1 MYDSTVINALKDV
14 LIKRDETIAVAE
26 SVTAGFLQAALSSA
40 ENASNFFQGGITAY
54 NIGQKARHLHIEPIH
69 AERCNCVSDRIAAQM
84 ALEVTQLFASDW
96 GIAVTGYAAPVP
108 ECSINDLFAYYA
120 VSYRGTL
127 KAVEKIKAKKDDP
140 MKVQVFYVNQILN
153 DFHRLMMKDKN
164 QSSFSINDLN
174 SINSKFASAGPLSTS
189 PSIE

>member
-1 MYDSTVINALKDV
+1 MYDSTIINALKEV
-14 LIKRDETIAVAE
+14 LINRDETIAVAE
-26 SVTAGFLQAALSSA
+26 SVTAGFMQAALASA
-40 ENASNFFQGGITAY
+40 ENASKFFQGGMTAY

-69 AERCNCVSDRIAAQM
+69 AERCNCVSDKIAAQM
-84 ALEVTQLFASDW
+84 ALQVTELFASDW

-120 VSYRGTL
+120 VSYRGNL
-127 KAVEKIKAKKDDP
+127 KEVRKIKAKKEDP

-153 DFHRLMMKDKN
+153 DFHRLLMENKN

-174 SINSKFASAGPLSTS
+174 SINSRLASAGPLSTS